1 MSISISKPTTTYI
14 SFIVTG
20 YQLLMHDICFNIEIS
35 MQKSAY
41 LLVSATARLNAG
53 QETIQMP
60 LKHSNIFLKL
70 TQFIKW
76 MFLSPVWH
84 FFGMPDP
91 VYIILTCYVVILDI
105 FHHLISFMPDFFQC
119 TICTTITT
127 AVITFQCTIC
137 TTITTAVITFQLKST
152 YICPCNL
159 QTQRTSYHP
168 ELKCICWFMLFTVK
182 NDLVSTKTYRCQ
194 GRIKL
199 HTMSAITRIHRDSK
213 KCTKLQFFNT
223 ATKNKQVYVELP
235 VP

>member
-76 MFLSPVWH
+76 MFLSPV
-84 FFGMPDP
+84 
-91 VYIILTCYVVILDI
+91 
-105 FHHLISFMPDFFQC
+105 
-119 TICTTITT
+119 
-127 AVITFQCTIC
+127 
-137 TTITTAVITFQLKST
+137 
-152 YICPCNL
+152 
-159 QTQRTSYHP
+159 
-168 ELKCICWFMLFTVK
+168 
-182 NDLVSTKTYRCQ
+182 
-194 GRIKL
+194 
-199 HTMSAITRIHRDSK
+199 
-213 KCTKLQFFNT
+213 
-223 ATKNKQVYVELP
+223 
-235 VP
+235 